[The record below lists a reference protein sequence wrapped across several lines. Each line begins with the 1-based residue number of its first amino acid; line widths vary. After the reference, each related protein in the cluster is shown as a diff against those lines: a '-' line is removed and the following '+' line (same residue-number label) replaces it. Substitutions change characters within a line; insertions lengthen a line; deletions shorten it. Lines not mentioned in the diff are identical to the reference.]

1 VVLSTQDNNQLWI
14 PIGFGHAFC
23 TLEPNSVISYRVTSY
38 YSPEHDK
45 GVAWDDPVIGIDW
58 PEVADPET
66 LSAKD
71 RRQPSLAELPPYF
84 SVEAR

>member
-1 VVLSTQDNNQLWI
+1 
-14 PIGFGHAFC
+14 
-23 TLEPNSVISYRVTSY
+23 
-38 YSPEHDK
+38 
-45 GVAWDDPVIGIDW
+45 
-58 PEVADPET
+58 VADPET